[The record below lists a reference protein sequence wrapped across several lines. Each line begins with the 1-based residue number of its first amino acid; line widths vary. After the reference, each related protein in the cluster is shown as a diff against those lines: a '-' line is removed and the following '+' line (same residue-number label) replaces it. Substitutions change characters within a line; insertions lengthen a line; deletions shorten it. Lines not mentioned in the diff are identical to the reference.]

1 MPVQTEER
9 SIGMNMRRIPATVL
23 ALCVVALTLLGA
35 CSKERS
41 ESKSGN
47 QMAAKTEAGRS
58 RDTAWT
64 PPAQIEKVEIAQKS
78 AAEQE
83 SAAKPDKK
91 LPRLV
96 DLGRGTCIPCK
107 QMAPILKELTDE
119 YNGRAIVEV
128 IDLRERPE
136 AAKEY
141 GIKLIPTQI
150 FFDRNGSEVSRHEG
164 FLAKDAIIA
173 KFREMGV
180 K

>member
-1 MPVQTEER
+1 MN
-9 SIGMNMRRIPATVL
+9 IGKMLAAML
-23 ALCVVALTLLGA
+23 ALCVVALMLLGG
-35 CSKERS
+35 CSKDKS
-41 ESKSGN
+41 EGKSGS
-47 QMAAKTEAGRS
+47 QMATRTEAGQS
-58 RDTAWT
+58 RDTPWT
-64 PPAQIEKVEIAQKS
+64 PPAQIEKVEIAQGS

-83 SAAKPDKK
+83 SAAKPGEK

-119 YNGRAIVEV
+119 YKGRAAVEV

-136 AAKEY
+136 AAQEY
-141 GIKLIPTQI
+141 RIKLIPTQV
-150 FFDRNGSEVSRHEG
+150 FFDSNGKESWRHEG
-164 FLAKDAIIA
+164 FLAKDAIVA

>member
-1 MPVQTEER
+1 MN
-9 SIGMNMRRIPATVL
+9 IGKMLATVL
-23 ALCVVALTLLGA
+23 GLVVVALMLLGS
-35 CSKERS
+35 CSKDKS
-41 ESKSGN
+41 DSKSGS
-47 QMAAKTEAGRS
+47 QMATRAGAGQAH
-58 RDTAWT
+58 DTTRT

-83 SAAKPDKK
+83 SAAKPGKK

-119 YNGRAIVEV
+119 YQGRAVVEV
-128 IDLRERPE
+128 IDLRDRPE
-136 AAKEY
+136 AAREY
-141 GIKLIPTQI
+141 GIKLIPTQV
-150 FFDRNGSEVSRHEG
+150 FFDKNGSEVWRHEG
-164 FLAKDAIIA
+164 FLAKDAITA

>member
-1 MPVQTEER
+1 MN
-9 SIGMNMRRIPATVL
+9 IGKMLATVL
-23 ALCVVALTLLGA
+23 ALCVVALVLLGG
-35 CSKERS
+35 CSKDRS
-41 ESKSGN
+41 ESKSGS
-47 QMAAKTEAGRS
+47 QMATKTEAGQA

-64 PPAQIEKVEIAQKS
+64 PPAQIEKIEIAQKS

-83 SAAKPDKK
+83 SAPNPGKK
-91 LPRLV
+91 LPHLV

-107 QMAPILKELTDE
+107 QMAPILKELTAE
-119 YNGRAIVEV
+119 YKGRAIVEV

-136 AAKEY
+136 AAQEY
-141 GIKLIPTQI
+141 GIRVIPTQV
-150 FFDRNGSEVSRHEG
+150 FFDRNGSEVWRHEG